1 MTKLMMTQ
9 TMVRLSLASGIAALV
24 LWLIPAVVEVGAA
37 TDNTGVIRGTVSSSN
52 GPEAGV
58 WVIAETDDLETVY
71 RKIVVTDDNGQYVLP
86 ELPTATYDLW
96 VRGYG
101 LVDSTP
107 VTSDPD
113 QTVDLTAVVAATPQ
127 EAAAVYPANYWLSI
141 IDLPGAHEFPGT
153 GPDGNGIDP
162 QMKTQAEWIN
172 NLKGCQRCHQVGNER
187 TREIPDIEN
196 FDSARAAWDDRVQRG
211 QRGSLMNSFMTRFGR
226 ERGLDMVS
234 DWTDRIATGEV
245 PEAPPR
251 PKGIERNVVI
261 TMWNCCLLYTSDA
274 ADE

>member
-101 LVDSTP
+101 LA
-107 VTSDPD
+107 
-113 QTVDLTAVVAATPQ
+113 Q
-127 EAAAVYPANYWLSI
+127 
-141 IDLPGAHEFPGT
+141 
-153 GPDGNGIDP
+153 
-162 QMKTQAEWIN
+162 
-172 NLKGCQRCHQVGNER
+172 
-187 TREIPDIEN
+187 
-196 FDSARAAWDDRVQRG
+196 
-211 QRGSLMNSFMTRFGR
+211 
-226 ERGLDMVS
+226 
-234 DWTDRIATGEV
+234 
-245 PEAPPR
+245 
-251 PKGIERNVVI
+251 
-261 TMWNCCLLYTSDA
+261 
-274 ADE
+274 